1 MAQAVSQTCATLK
14 RISALRRNNPKEPRI
29 CGLMKSDETPHF
41 FMSDLAT
48 AQFVRRRTLRFVLPK
63 D

>member
-1 MAQAVSQTCATLK
+1 
-14 RISALRRNNPKEPRI
+14 
-29 CGLMKSDETPHF
+29 MKSDETPHF

-48 AQFVRRRTLRFVLPK
+48 AQFVRRRTLGFVLPK